1 MTINKHTTAFLAQPA
16 AIEELDEEEKK
27 DVFATK
33 KEEKK
38 KVKENCSAHEQCFV
52 NKGNT
57 IYQEM
62 PSYFTTCYTEHCNLL
77 HF

>member
-38 KVKENCSAHEQCFV
+38 KRLRKTA
-52 NKGNT
+52 
-57 IYQEM
+57 
-62 PSYFTTCYTEHCNLL
+62 L
-77 HF
+77 HMNNVL

>member
-38 KVKENCSAHEQCFV
+38 K
-52 NKGNT
+52 G
-57 IYQEM
+57 
-62 PSYFTTCYTEHCNLL
+62 
-77 HF
+77 

>member
-33 KEEKK
+33 KQWKK
-38 KVKENCSAHEQCFV
+38 KKK
-52 NKGNT
+52 KG
-57 IYQEM
+57 
-62 PSYFTTCYTEHCNLL
+62 
-77 HF
+77 